1 MPGTRMTAGPDP
13 FSITR
18 SVPQGLACLQS
29 KRDPVLRFLFAAQAE
44 KRFAFQ
50 VQQRILGDC
59 RAMRHVSSGHYP
71 CELAADQG
79 VMVTDA
85 ARAMREVNA
94 KREGRKL
101 VRSAHGN
108 LCEP

>member
-29 KRDPVLRFLFAAQAE
+29 KRDPVLGFLLAAQAE

-50 VQQRILGDC
+50 VQQRIFGD
-59 RAMRHVSSGHYP
+59 RRSMRHVSSGQHP
-71 CELAADQG
+71 CELSADEG
-79 VMVTDA
+79 VMVADA
-85 ARAMREVNA
+85 ARAMREVDA
-94 KREGRKL
+94 KRERRKL
-101 VRSAHGN
+101 IWSADGN
-108 LCEP
+108 V